1 MKIRNALKT
10 KLLCYKYFPFAKNE
24 QNLFKTIYKIL
35 NILIKKKY
43 KTHQMNA
50 DMHIHTHRIYLLM

>member
-35 NILIKKKY
+35 NILIKKIQNTPDECRY
-43 KTHQMNA
+43 AYTY
-50 DMHIHTHRIYLLM
+50 T